1 LDCLNLLFG
10 LRGVSEDTVVEELA
24 VIRRARAIWNTTYGA
39 PRAFGTRKR
48 FGLKAGPSDVCCH
61 V

>member
-1 LDCLNLLFG
+1 